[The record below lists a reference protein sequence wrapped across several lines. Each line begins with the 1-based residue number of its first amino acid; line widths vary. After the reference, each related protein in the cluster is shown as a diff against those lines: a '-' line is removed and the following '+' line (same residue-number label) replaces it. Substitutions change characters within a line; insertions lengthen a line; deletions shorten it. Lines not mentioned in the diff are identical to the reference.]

1 LPIKGQRRITT
12 ARLVMTRCRS
22 SSSSSSSSSI
32 VGGEVEE
39 EAGEEGPLA

>member
-22 SSSSSSSSSI
+22 SSSSSSSSI